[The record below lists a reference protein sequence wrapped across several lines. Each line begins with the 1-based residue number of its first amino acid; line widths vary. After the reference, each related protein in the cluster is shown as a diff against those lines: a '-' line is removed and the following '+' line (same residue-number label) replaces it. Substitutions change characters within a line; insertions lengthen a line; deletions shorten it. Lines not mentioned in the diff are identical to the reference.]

1 METTIKIKGDEY
13 KLRYSIKALFT
24 FEEITGKTF
33 AIETLM
39 DNYILFYAFLITSN
53 PETDL
58 SFDDFLAE
66 TDENPNLIIEFTEF
80 INKTEEQRR
89 LLINDVKKK
98 KTKDS
103 K

>member
-1 METTIKIKGDEY
+1 METTIKIKGDDY
-13 KLRYSIKALFT
+13 KLRYSNKALFT

-39 DNYILFYAFLITSN
+39 DNYILFYSFLITSN

-58 SFDDFLAE
+58 SFDDFIAE
-66 TDENPNLIIEFTEF
+66 TDEDPNLIIEWTDFM
-80 INKTEEQRR
+80 NKTEEQRR
-89 LLINDVKKK
+89 LLINDAKKK